1 MSRED
6 IANYLGLALET
17 VSRLF
22 TRMESAGILG
32 VNRKS
37 VQILRRDL
45 LDELCGGDIDMA

>member
-1 MSRED
+1 
-6 IANYLGLALET
+6 
-17 VSRLF
+17 
-22 TRMESAGILG
+22 